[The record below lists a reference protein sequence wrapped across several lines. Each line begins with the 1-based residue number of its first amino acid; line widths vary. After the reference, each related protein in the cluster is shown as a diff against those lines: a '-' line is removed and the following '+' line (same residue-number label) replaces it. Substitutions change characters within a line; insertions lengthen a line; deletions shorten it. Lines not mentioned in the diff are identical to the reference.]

1 MAFHT
6 PRMPQGIQIT
16 GISIIKKCSDGAKT
30 VAAKYIRCVNKAA
43 SWSLATEGENR
54 RSDKNQRRTSHRKSL
69 WGENLMRK
77 SKFVKWSN
85 RWMAMTDWATPPAP
99 RPQPRYVCTTSTSLE
114 EIQSRDL
121 RLVLHFIACTFAP
134 FQLQTITIKS
144 GRKWA
149 WCLRK
154 SAYRGCADGGN

>member
-69 WGENLMRK
+69 WGEN
-77 SKFVKWSN
+77 
-85 RWMAMTDWATPPAP
+85 AP

-154 SAYRGCADGGN
+154 SACRGCGDGGN

>member
-99 RPQPRYVCTTSTSLE
+99 NHGMYVPPPPL
-114 EIQSRDL
+114 
-121 RLVLHFIACTFAP
+121 
-134 FQLQTITIKS
+134 
-144 GRKWA
+144 
-149 WCLRK
+149 
-154 SAYRGCADGGN
+154 